1 MESAGVLSD
10 AENLGP
16 GDASEARG
24 GADDAPSIPEAIPAA
39 GAEGMAPPP
48 AAPAP
53 APKPPPLPSPAGSTT
68 CRTCSFLLWM
78 GAPPAVPQPA
88 SSSSSAA
95 GRSGRRAV
103 GAPPRVLPGGGLV
116 GSQPG
121 GQIGEGAAGLWP
133 ASSSASSSS
142 GPEGLAPA
150 AGAARRGR
158 RRGGV
163 RGRRRGEGLPPG
175 PDGDEVVVLVEGGEG
190 IAPAPTALRSLRAG
204 VGAGPVPPVLH
215 GDGGGGGL
223 ETLAPPARAE
233 AAGACGAHGF
243 GFFPLLVGPGNP
255 GRWEMPEGEGND
267 GSVLWLTSL
276 AAGWICGQLGARVRS
291 SILRGSPTNNTS

>member
-1 MESAGVLSD
+1 MK
-10 AENLGP
+10 
-16 GDASEARG
+16 
-24 GADDAPSIPEAIPAA
+24 PSST
-39 GAEGMAPPP
+39 PPP
-48 AAPAP
+48 
-53 APKPPPLPSPAGSTT
+53 PPPPCCCCFSS
-68 CRTCSFLLWM
+68 C
-78 GAPPAVPQPA
+78 
-88 SSSSSAA
+88 SSSSSSPPSSSSSAAA

-133 ASSSASSSS
+133 ASSSSSSSSS

-163 RGRRRGEGLPPG
+163 RGRRRGESLPPG

-276 AAGWICGQLGARVRS
+276 AAGWICGQLGPRVRS